1 MYKWGY
7 FKNAATL
14 LLWFGQLKRKEPS
27 CKTKFLLSLPLK
39 NVLCAK
45 PPTIIAF
52 CSPLDWGKHIYG
64 KEFQASYVLGAASLW
79 LLRYVH
85 LIAVKWQRAGLSSYL
100 YFVYYILPFLPCFCL
115 EATTVN
121 TPLCSLSL
129 LSSYKLKSGC
139 PFGLSQSLE
148 KEGLAKSLGPM
159 LGDAHS
165 TDWCQMGRQLPSNWN
180 DEEKISREWRLL
192 VNSEDCKK
200 CKCKQLDIQNI
211 F

>member
-115 EATTVN
+115 EATQWILN

-129 LSSYKLKSGC
+129 L
-139 PFGLSQSLE
+139 F
-148 KEGLAKSLGPM
+148 
-159 LGDAHS
+159 
-165 TDWCQMGRQLPSNWN
+165 RQAINWN
-180 DEEKISREWRLL
+180 QVVPL
-192 VNSEDCKK
+192 VWANPLKK
-200 CKCKQLDIQNI
+200 KVLQKVLVRC
-211 F
+211 